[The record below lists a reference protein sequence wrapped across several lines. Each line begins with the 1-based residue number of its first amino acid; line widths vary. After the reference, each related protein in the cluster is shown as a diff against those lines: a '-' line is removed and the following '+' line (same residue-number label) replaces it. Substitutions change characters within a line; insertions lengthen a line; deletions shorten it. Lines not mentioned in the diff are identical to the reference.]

1 MNATC
6 DLRPLRTDR
15 LTFRL
20 FARVDA
26 ESTASA
32 RICERLSM
40 RREAHLIENDRDERG
55 WDSEYAYAILAREV
69 APNSGPACA
78 GILDEKG

>member
-1 MNATC
+1 MH
-6 DLRPLRTDR
+6 
-15 LTFRL
+15 RL

-26 ESTASA
+26 ENTASV
-32 RICERLSM
+32 RICERLSV

-55 WDSEYAYAILAREV
+55 WGSEYVYAILAREV
-69 APNSGPACA
+69 APTSGPACT